1 MDSGAN
7 GQSEVP
13 TLAVDEPGGVDLD
26 RLWAIAKWFFL
37 ASVSFFVLFFIFH
50 LFYENRC
57 KRKRKE
63 SHEDERV
70 PFEIKYRYKS
80 QGGREGMNL
89 MLDPY
94 RYGVRFVIGRCPS
107 KVSSGGLER
116 SAPLIAPGDRRVDSN
131 CKWESHKLG
140 N

>member
-7 GQSEVP
+7 GQSEEP
-13 TLAVDEPGGVDLD
+13 TVVVDEPEVVLD
-26 RLWAIAKWFFL
+26 RLWAIFKWFFL
-37 ASVSFFVLFFIFH
+37 ASASFFVLFFFFH

-57 KRKRKE
+57 KKKRKGSGE
-63 SHEDERV
+63 EERV

-94 RYGVRFVIGRCPS
+94 RYGSSLYLLHRPS
-107 KVSSGGLER
+107 
-116 SAPLIAPGDRRVDSN
+116 
-131 CKWESHKLG
+131 
-140 N
+140 